1 MESLSISPKP
11 LLVPS
16 ELTLPPLPKIYD
28 ETILRKVFTHS
39 SFIGRPKYSIDLFED
54 EDEGRDN
61 EKLELLGDNLLDC
74 AVLGLLQDLYP
85 NLNVGNSTKLKS
97 ALVNNTTLRELSKR
111 YRLHERLVAPPEQ
124 LPTLMNGDKVL
135 ANLFE
140 AYIAGVFYS
149 YLKHGPT
156 SPNPTPTEALPTPPR
171 SPNQHTP
178 PLPST
183 YTAVGEG
190 SSRLSRGQAID
201 HLDLWLRPLFQ
212 PIAESMLSQLKAEQ
226 LSRQLL
232 VDTEDDD
239 TDRKAQGAN
248 ARLNQWFIFK
258 EGGQPSYASSNAGL
272 QGWKTLCT
280 AVDRD
285 GKSWYGEATRS
296 TKKAAQAVAAYKVIK
311 QFEQER
317 PDFTA

>member
-149 YLKHGPT
+149 YLKH
-156 SPNPTPTEALPTPPR
+156 
-171 SPNQHTP
+171 
-178 PLPST
+178 
-183 YTAVGEG
+183 AVGEG